1 MNTHRKTQK
10 KVSRTARKDGG
21 GTQRHSAPEGV
32 ETLLFEVSAQ
42 DVALLKD
49 DELRELVARLCKATL
64 LQVGLPATCVT
75 WGGDQRE
82 PDGGI
87 DVRVQLR
94 ADDPLPNGSWL
105 RWRSVGFQVKATEMG
120 PKKIEKEMCP
130 KGGLQSA
137 IQELLQEGGAYI
149 IAAHDSVA
157 DDRYQKRVAAMREC
171 SDGLLK
177 PGYSACV
184 DYYDRQRL
192 ADWANEYPTVV
203 AWVHAK
209 TRGGALQGW
218 EPYGQWATSKRMS
231 DGNYP
236 PFLPDEKARFIDPR
250 DLERTFNLIQG
261 IERVREVLRKG
272 IERVNEEEG
281 RPVRLVGLSGVG
293 KTRFVQ
299 ALFEADVGS
308 EALNQALAVYADAGR
323 TLNPRP
329 AVVLNRLISS
339 KKQAILIVDNCSP
352 TLHRELVS
360 TLRKNESKSRVSL
373 LTVEYDIRKDW
384 PEDTEVFRL
393 EAGSDDVIEEVIRS
407 RFQKITPTDANTIAR
422 LSCGNFRVAIALA
435 ESVNG
440 NGPLAGLSDSELF
453 DRLFWQRHGEDKEL
467 RSAAEVCA
475 LVYSF
480 DGERDDGELR
490 SLACLADM
498 SVKKLR
504 QCVSVLEK
512 RGLVQK
518 RDVWRAILP
527 QAIADRLAADAL
539 SYVSYG
545 SIEREIV
552 VRDPSVSD
560 EPRLLRSFS
569 RRLGYLHKSAEAR
582 EIVGQWFL
590 PEGLLGTA
598 PEPRLWS
605 FYSELLN
612 NVAPVDPK
620 GALEVV
626 ERLVGNGSADIV
638 IERHKSLIGT
648 EFIKEYGKGGDQNIM
663 LAAYKEDES
672 LRKGRDRVITL
683 IRSIAYY
690 EDLFGRCL
698 GVLLKFAVAEE
709 KGRLLF
715 ERQGPACEI
724 LGSMFFVV
732 LSGTLAK
739 TDLRLKWLDDALRGS
754 DEAVRSIACRCLS
767 NALESQGFS
776 SFYNFDFGARERDS
790 GWRPSKEEKR
800 DWYAKFIDLA
810 VKVGV
815 DSSHASEE
823 VRGVLARK
831 FGALWLAG
839 MTDKLREAVHTL
851 SATGWEEGWSAIR
864 ETIRLHGGEMEAENK
879 RALQELERVIR
890 PSNLLSRLR
899 VLKLGDHF
907 GEFLF
912 EGEGSPDWWKDVD
925 KRVQPMGRELAQ
937 EEHLMPEVARLL
949 TGGGRHGNPTFKV
962 ALGKSIAVQA
972 SDMKKMWDV
981 LLEGFASWPKMERDE
996 AVLKGYLEGVF
1007 DRDLALFNR
1016 LLDEAAERQSLV
1028 GHVPSLQAFAPLDS
1042 QGRDRLLAL
1051 MKHPD
1056 VCAMDFCRGWNG
1068 PFGMQLIDRRYP
1080 DDRVAAVLKGLL
1092 GMRDGALAAVEKLS
1106 LYVCQRE
1113 CPVQRG
1119 LFEVAYDV
1127 LSSVLLTTE
1136 ADSIFSSRSG
1146 CLVHSVVSVIKFFF
1160 GLKSGVNSEEREERT
1175 RQIMRR
1181 LVDGGVSRWMV
1192 ISSDF
1197 MVVLGAFFDV
1207 QPGVALD
1214 IFVGDDEGDEA
1225 KSRRSALGG
1234 SEFFSDGYNRS
1245 LSVSETTLLEWC
1257 ESGGAGRWIRA
1268 ANSVCAVVL
1277 AMEDT
1282 SDGARWQWSSQA
1294 SALLNNAPNPCEVAE
1309 VLVEHIRPNCWG
1321 GNMSDN
1327 LEERL
1332 PLIDQLSEI
1341 LGAEYADKI
1350 DLWRNQLLDEIDDEK
1365 KREARAEAA
1374 RQKELAR
1381 FE

>member
-1 MNTHRKTQK
+1 MSTESKKRKRT
-10 KVSRTARKDGG
+10 SRTTKSNGG
-21 GTQRHSAPEGV
+21 GTRTRSVSDGMGAS
-32 ETLLFEVSAQ
+32 LFEVSSE
-42 DVALLKD
+42 DVESLKD

-64 LQVGLPATCVT
+64 IEAGLSATCVT

-87 DVRVQLR
+87 DVRVQLHDKDSVPDSR
-94 ADDPLPNGSWL
+94 WL
-105 RWRSVGFQVKATEMG
+105 HWKSVGFQVKATEM
-120 PKKIEKEMCP
+120 PPAKIKKEMCP
-130 KGGLQSA
+130 NGSLQSA
-137 IQELLQEGGAYI
+137 IQDLLQVGGAYI

-157 DDRYQKRVAAMREC
+157 DQRYKERVAAMRE
-171 SDGLLK
+171 SAVGLLQ
-177 PGYSACV
+177 GGNSGCV
-184 DYYDRQRL
+184 DYYDSRRL
-192 ADWANEYPTVV
+192 ADWASEYPTVV
-203 AWVHAK
+203 AWVHNK
-209 TRGGALQGW
+209 TQGGALHGW
-218 EPYGQWATSKRMS
+218 EPYGQWATSKRIP
-231 DGNYP
+231 DGKYP
-236 PFLPDEKARFIDPR
+236 HFLPDEKARFIDPR
-250 DLERTFNLIQG
+250 DSERTFNLIQG

-272 IERVNEEEG
+272 IERTGEEDG
-281 RPVRLVGLSGVG
+281 KPVRLVGLSGVG

-308 EALNQALAVYADAGR
+308 DALDQELAVYADAGR
-323 TLNPRP
+323 TLNPPP
-329 AVVLNRLISS
+329 AVVLDRLMSS
-339 KKQAILIVDNCSP
+339 KTRAVLIIDNCAPS
-352 TLHRELVS
+352 LHRELVAE
-360 TLRKNESKSRVSL
+360 LGKAGSKARVSL
-373 LTVEYDIRKDW
+373 LTVEYDIREDL

-393 EAGSDDVIEEVIRS
+393 EGGSDDLIERIIRT
-407 RFQKITPTDANTIAR
+407 RFPNVTPVDADTIAR
-422 LSCGNFRVAIALA
+422 FSNGNFRVAIALA
-435 ESVNG
+435 DSVG
-440 NGPLAGLSDSELF
+440 RKGSLAGLSDNELF
-453 DRLFWQRHGEDKEL
+453 KRLFWQRNDEDEGL
-467 RSAAEVCA
+467 LSAAEVCA

-480 DGERDDGELR
+480 DGENDSGELK
-490 SLACLADM
+490 SLASLADI
-498 SVKKLR
+498 SVRQLR
-504 QCVSVLEK
+504 RLVSLLES
-512 RGLVQK
+512 RGLVQ
-518 RDVWRAILP
+518 RRGIWRAILP
-527 QAIADRLAADAL
+527 HAIANRLAADAL
-539 SYVSYG
+539 KYVSYG
-545 SIEREIV
+545 SIERQIV
-552 VRDPSVSD
+552 AQDPSVSD
-560 EPRLLRSFS
+560 ELRLLRSFS
-569 RRLGYLHKSAEAR
+569 RRLGYLHGSEEAR
-582 EIVGQWFL
+582 EIVGQWL
-590 PEGLLGTA
+590 SPDGLLGVA
-598 PEPRLWS
+598 PESDRWS
-605 FYSELLN
+605 LYTELLN

-620 GALEVV
+620 RALEVV
-626 ERLVGNGSADIV
+626 ERLVGNGSADVV
-638 IERHKSLIGT
+638 IERYKSSIGAGFL
-648 EFIKEYGKGGDQNIM
+648 EGYRKGGDPNIM

-698 GVLLKFAVAEE
+698 DVLLKFAVAEE
-709 KGRLLF
+709 KGRLIF
-715 ERQGPACEI
+715 DRQGPACEI
-724 LGSMFFVV
+724 LESMFFVV

-739 TDLRLKWLDDALRGS
+739 TGLRLKWLDDALRGS

-1068 PFGMQLIDRRYP
+1068 QFGMQLIDRRYP

-1092 GMRDGALAAVEKLS
+1092 GMRDGALAAVKKLS

-1160 GLKSGVNSEEREERT
+1160 GLKSGVNSEEREERA

-1192 ISSDF
+1192 ILSDF

-1207 QPGVALD
+1207 QPGAALD

-1350 DLWRNQLLDEIDDEK
+1350 ELWRKDLLAEIGDEK
-1365 KREARAEAA
+1365 KREEKAEAA
-1374 RQKELAR
+1374 RQKAQAR

>member
-1 MNTHRKTQK
+1 MSTESEKQK
-10 KVSRTARKDGG
+10 RTSRTTKSNEG
-21 GTQRHSAPEGV
+21 GTRKRSANAGMGAS
-32 ETLLFEVSAQ
+32 LFEVSAE
-42 DVALLKD
+42 DVASLKD
-49 DELRELVARLCKATL
+49 DALRELVARLCQATL
-64 LQVGLPATCVT
+64 LEEGLPTTCVT

-120 PKKIEKEMCP
+120 PEAIKKEMGVKDSLKASIC
-130 KGGLQSA
+130 
-137 IQELLQEGGAYI
+137 ELLKNGGAYI

-171 SDGLLK
+171 SDGLSK

-218 EPYGQWATSKRMS
+218 ESYGQWATSKRMP
-231 DGNYP
+231 DGKYP
-236 PFLPDEKARFIDPR
+236 HFLPDEKARFIDPR
-250 DLERTFNLIQG
+250 DSERTFNLIDG
-261 IERVREVLRKG
+261 IERVRDVLRKG
-272 IERVNEEEG
+272 IERTGEEDG
-281 RPVRLVGLSGVG
+281 KPVRLVGLSGVG

-308 EALNQALAVYADAGR
+308 DALDQELAVYADAGR
-323 TLNPRP
+323 TLNPP
-329 AVVLNRLISS
+329 PTVVLDRLISS
-339 KKQAILIVDNCSP
+339 KTRAVLIIDNCAPS
-352 TLHRELVS
+352 LHRELVEK
-360 TLRKNESKSRVSL
+360 LGKAGSKARVSL
-373 LTVEYDIRKDW
+373 LTVEYDIREDL

-393 EAGSDDVIEEVIRS
+393 EGGSDDLIERIIRT
-407 RFQKITPTDANTIAR
+407 RFPNVTPVDADTIAR
-422 LSCGNFRVAIALA
+422 FSNGNFRVAIALA
-435 ESVNG
+435 DSVG
-440 NGPLAGLSDSELF
+440 RKGALAGLSDSELF
-453 DRLFWQRHGEDKEL
+453 KRLFWQRNDEDEGL
-467 RSAAEVCA
+467 LSAAEVCA

-480 DGERDDGELR
+480 DGENDSGELK
-490 SLACLADM
+490 SLASLADI
-498 SVKKLR
+498 SVRKLR
-504 QCVSVLEK
+504 RLVSLLES
-512 RGLVQK
+512 RGLVQ
-518 RDVWRAILP
+518 RRGIWRAILP
-527 QAIADRLAADAL
+527 HAIANRLAADAL
-539 SYVSYG
+539 EYVSYEL
-545 SIEREIV
+545 IEHQIV
-552 VRDPSVSD
+552 APDPSVSD

-569 RRLGYLHKSAEAR
+569 RRLGYLHDSEEAR
-582 EIVGQWFL
+582 EIVGQWL
-590 PEGLLGTA
+590 SPDGLLGVA
-598 PEPRLWS
+598 PESDRWS
-605 FYSELLN
+605 LYTELLN

-620 GALEVV
+620 RALEVV
-626 ERLVGNGSADIV
+626 ERLVGNGSADVV
-638 IERHKSLIGT
+638 IERYKSSIGAD
-648 EFIKEYGKGGDQNIM
+648 FLKGYGKGVDPNII

-698 GVLLKFAVAEE
+698 DVLLKFAVAEE
-709 KGRLLF
+709 KGRLIF

-724 LGSMFFVV
+724 LESMFFVV

-767 NALESQGFS
+767 NALESQGFRS
-776 SFYNFDFGARERDS
+776 SYSFDFGARERDF

-912 EGEGSPDWWKDVD
+912 EGEGSPDWRKDVD
-925 KRVQPMGRELAQ
+925 KRVQSMGRELAQ

-949 TGGGRHGNPTFKV
+949 TGGGRHGNPTFKL
-962 ALGKSIAVQA
+962 ALGKSISVQA

-981 LLEGFASWPKMERDE
+981 LLEGFESWPKMERDE

-1016 LLDEAAERQSLV
+1016 LLDEATERQSLV

-1068 PFGMQLIDRRYP
+1068 QFGRQLVDGSYP
-1080 DDRVAAVLKGLL
+1080 DGAVAVVLKSLL
-1092 GMRDGALAAVEKLS
+1092 GMKDGALAAVQKLS
-1106 LYVCQRE
+1106 LYVSQRTS
-1113 CPVQRG
+1113 PVEPS
-1119 LFEVAYDV
+1119 LSNVAYGV
-1127 LSSVLLTTE
+1127 LDSVLLAMKSDHIVSRC
-1136 ADSIFSSRSG
+1136 ADNLI
-1146 CLVHSVVSVIKFFF
+1146 HDAESVIRFFF
-1160 GLKSGVNSEEREERT
+1160 GPMSGVDAEDRENQA
-1175 RQIMRR
+1175 RQIMQR
-1181 LVDGGVSRWMV
+1181 LVGGTVASWTV

-1197 MVVLGAFFDV
+1197 MEILEAFFDV
-1207 QPGVALD
+1207 QPRAALD
-1214 IFVGDDEGDEA
+1214 VFVGDDEGFEA
-1225 KSRRSALGG
+1225 DSRRSAFARNELFGDVHG
-1234 SEFFSDGYNRS
+1234 RASGVPEE
-1245 LSVSETTLLEWC
+1245 VLLEWC
-1257 ESGGAGRWIRA
+1257 ESGSPGRWLRV
-1268 ANSVCAVVL
+1268 ANSVCSVVQT
-1277 AMEDT
+1277 AEEM
-1282 SDGARWQWSSQA
+1282 GGGGRWQWSSQA
-1294 SALLNNAPNPCEVAE
+1294 VALLNKSPDPCKVAE
-1309 VLVEHIRPNCWG
+1309 VLVKHIRPNCWG

-1350 DLWRNQLLDEIDDEK
+1350 ELWRKDLLAEIGDEK
-1365 KREARAEAA
+1365 KREEKAEAA
-1374 RQKELAR
+1374 RQKAQAR

>member
-1 MNTHRKTQK
+1 MSTESKKQK
-10 KVSRTARKDGG
+10 RTSRTTKSNGG
-21 GTQRHSAPEGV
+21 GTRKRSANAGMGAS
-32 ETLLFEVSAQ
+32 LFEVSSE
-42 DVALLKD
+42 DVESLKD

-64 LQVGLPATCVT
+64 IEAGLSATCVT

-105 RWRSVGFQVKATEMG
+105 RWRSVGFQVKATVMG
-120 PKKIEKEMCP
+120 PKKIKKEMCP
-130 KGGLQSA
+130 SDSLQSF
-137 IQELLQEGGAYI
+137 IQELLQVGGAYI

-157 DDRYQKRVAAMREC
+157 DQRYKERVAAMREC
-171 SDGLLK
+171 AVGLLQD
-177 PGYSACV
+177 GNSGCV
-184 DYYDRQRL
+184 DYYDSRRL
-192 ADWANEYPTVV
+192 ADWASEYPTVV

-218 EPYGQWATSKRMS
+218 EPYGQWATSKRMP
-231 DGNYP
+231 DGKYP
-236 PFLPDEKARFIDPR
+236 HFLPDEKARFIDPR
-250 DLERTFNLIQG
+250 DSERTFNLIDG
-261 IERVREVLRKG
+261 IERVRDVLRKG
-272 IERVNEEEG
+272 IERTGEEDG
-281 RPVRLVGLSGVG
+281 KPVRLVGLSGVG

-308 EALNQALAVYADAGR
+308 DALDQELAVYADAGR
-323 TLNPRP
+323 TLNPP
-329 AVVLNRLISS
+329 PTVVLDRLISS
-339 KKQAILIVDNCSP
+339 KTRAVLIIDNCAPS
-352 TLHRELVS
+352 LHRELVAE
-360 TLRKNESKSRVSL
+360 LGKAGSKVRVSL
-373 LTVEYDIRKDW
+373 LTVEYDIREDL

-393 EAGSDDVIEEVIRS
+393 EGGSDDLIERIIRT
-407 RFQKITPTDANTIAR
+407 RFPNVTSVDADTIAR
-422 LSCGNFRVAIALA
+422 FSNGNFRVAIALA
-435 ESVNG
+435 DSVG
-440 NGPLAGLSDSELF
+440 RKGALAGLSDSELF
-453 DRLFWQRHGEDKEL
+453 KRLFWQRNDEDEGL
-467 RSAAEVCA
+467 LSAAEVCA

-480 DGERDDGELR
+480 DGENDSGELK
-490 SLACLADM
+490 SLASLAEI
-498 SVKKLR
+498 SVRTLR
-504 QCVSVLEK
+504 RLVSLLES
-512 RGLVQK
+512 RGLVQ
-518 RDVWRAILP
+518 RRGIWRAILP
-527 QAIADRLAADAL
+527 HAIANRLAADAL
-539 SYVSYG
+539 KYVSYE
-545 SIEREIV
+545 SIEHQIV
-552 VRDPSVSD
+552 AQDPSVID

-569 RRLGYLHKSAEAR
+569 RRLGYLHDSEEAR
-582 EIVGQWFL
+582 EIVGQWL
-590 PEGLLGTA
+590 SPDGLLGVA
-598 PEPRLWS
+598 PKSNRWS
-605 FYSELLN
+605 LYTELLN
-612 NVAPVDPK
+612 NVAPVDPE
-620 GALEVV
+620 GVLEVI

-638 IERHKSLIGT
+638 IERYKSSIDADFLKG
-648 EFIKEYGKGGDQNIM
+648 YGKGVDPNII

-672 LRKGRDRVITL
+672 LREGRNRIITF

-690 EDLFGRCL
+690 EDLFSRCL
-698 GVLLKFAVAEE
+698 DVLLKFAVAEE
-709 KGRLLF
+709 RGRLTF

-724 LGSMFFVV
+724 LESMFFVA

-739 TDLRLKWLDDALRGS
+739 TDMRLRWLDDALRSS

-767 NALESQGFS
+767 NALESEGFS
-776 SFYNFDFGARERDS
+776 SSYNFDFGARERDS

-810 VKVGV
+810 VMIAI

-962 ALGKSIAVQA
+962 ALGKTIAVQA

-1028 GHVPSLQAFAPLDS
+1028 GHVPSLQAFAPLDG

-1051 MKHPD
+1051 MKRTD
-1056 VCAMDFCRGWNG
+1056 VHAMDFCRGWNG
-1068 PFGMQLIDRRYP
+1068 QFGRQLVDGSYP
-1080 DDRVAAVLKGLL
+1080 DGAVAVVLKSLL
-1092 GMRDGALAAVEKLS
+1092 GMKDGALAAVQKLS
-1106 LYVCQRE
+1106 LYVSQRTS
-1113 CPVQRG
+1113 PVEPS
-1119 LFEVAYDV
+1119 LSNVAYAV
-1127 LSSVLLTTE
+1127 LDSVLLAME
-1136 ADSIFSSRSG
+1136 SDHIVSRYADNLI
-1146 CLVHSVVSVIKFFF
+1146 HDAESVIRFFF
-1160 GLKSGVNSEEREERT
+1160 GPMSGVDAEDRENQA

-1181 LVDGGVSRWMV
+1181 LVEGTVASWTV
-1192 ISSDF
+1192 LSSNF
-1197 MVVLGAFFDV
+1197 MEIIGAFFDV
-1207 QPGVALD
+1207 QPRAALD
-1214 IFVGDDEGDEA
+1214 VLVGDDEGFEA
-1225 KSRRSALGG
+1225 DSRRRAFARNEL
-1234 SEFFSDGYNRS
+1234 FSDGYVRAS
-1245 LSVSETTLLEWC
+1245 GVPEEVLLEWC
-1257 ESGGAGRWIRA
+1257 ESGSPGRWLRV
-1268 ANSVCAVVL
+1268 ANSVCSVVQT
-1277 AMEDT
+1277 AEEVG
-1282 SDGARWQWSSQA
+1282 DGGRWKWSSQA
-1294 SALLNNAPNPCEVAE
+1294 VALLNKSPDPCKVAE
-1309 VLVEHIRPNCWG
+1309 VLVKHIRPTFWV
-1321 GNMSDN
+1321 GNMSEN
-1327 LEERL
+1327 LKKRL
-1332 PLIDQLSEI
+1332 PLIDQLSKI
-1341 LGAEYADKI
+1341 LGAEHAEKI

-1365 KREARAEAA
+1365 KREDRAEKA
-1374 RQKELAR
+1374 RQKEMAR

>member
-1 MNTHRKTQK
+1 MGA
-10 KVSRTARKDGG
+10 S
-21 GTQRHSAPEGV
+21 
-32 ETLLFEVSAQ
+32 LFEVSSE
-42 DVALLKD
+42 DVESLKD

-64 LQVGLPATCVT
+64 IEAGLSATCVT

-105 RWRSVGFQVKATEMG
+105 RWRSVGFQVKATVMG
-120 PKKIEKEMCP
+120 PKKIKKEMCP
-130 KGGLQSA
+130 SDSLQSF
-137 IQELLQEGGAYI
+137 IQELLQVGGAYI

-157 DDRYQKRVAAMREC
+157 DQRYKERVAAMREC
-171 SDGLLK
+171 AVGLLQD
-177 PGYSACV
+177 GNSGCV
-184 DYYDRQRL
+184 DYYDSRRL
-192 ADWANEYPTVV
+192 ADWASEYPTVV

-218 EPYGQWATSKRMS
+218 EPYGQWATSKRMP
-231 DGNYP
+231 DGKYP
-236 PFLPDEKARFIDPR
+236 HFLPDEKARFIDPR
-250 DLERTFNLIQG
+250 DSERTFNLIDG
-261 IERVREVLRKG
+261 IERVRDVLRKG
-272 IERVNEEEG
+272 IERTGEEDG
-281 RPVRLVGLSGVG
+281 KPVRLVGLSGVG

-308 EALNQALAVYADAGR
+308 DALDQELAVYADAGR
-323 TLNPRP
+323 TLNPP
-329 AVVLNRLISS
+329 PTVVLDRLISS
-339 KKQAILIVDNCSP
+339 KTRAVLIIDNCAPS
-352 TLHRELVS
+352 LHRELVAE
-360 TLRKNESKSRVSL
+360 LGKAGSKVRVSL
-373 LTVEYDIRKDW
+373 LTVEYDIREDL

-393 EAGSDDVIEEVIRS
+393 EGGSDDLIERIIRT
-407 RFQKITPTDANTIAR
+407 RFPNVTSVDADTIAR
-422 LSCGNFRVAIALA
+422 FSNGNFRVAIALA
-435 ESVNG
+435 DSVG
-440 NGPLAGLSDSELF
+440 RKGALAGLSDSELF
-453 DRLFWQRHGEDKEL
+453 KRLFWQRNDEDEGL
-467 RSAAEVCA
+467 LSAAEVCA

-480 DGERDDGELR
+480 DGENDSGELK
-490 SLACLADM
+490 SLASLAEI
-498 SVKKLR
+498 SVRTLR
-504 QCVSVLEK
+504 RLVSLLES
-512 RGLVQK
+512 RGLVQ
-518 RDVWRAILP
+518 RRGIWRAILP
-527 QAIADRLAADAL
+527 HAIANRLAADAL
-539 SYVSYG
+539 KYVSYE
-545 SIEREIV
+545 SIEHQIV
-552 VRDPSVSD
+552 AQDPSVID

-569 RRLGYLHKSAEAR
+569 RRLGYLHDSEEAR
-582 EIVGQWFL
+582 EIVGQWL
-590 PEGLLGTA
+590 SPDGLLGVA
-598 PEPRLWS
+598 PKSNRWS
-605 FYSELLN
+605 LYTELLN
-612 NVAPVDPK
+612 NVAPVDPE
-620 GALEVV
+620 GVLEVI

-638 IERHKSLIGT
+638 IERYKSSIDADFLKG
-648 EFIKEYGKGGDQNIM
+648 YGKGVDPNII

-672 LRKGRDRVITL
+672 LREGRNRIITF

-690 EDLFGRCL
+690 EDLFSRCL
-698 GVLLKFAVAEE
+698 DVLLKFAVAEE
-709 KGRLLF
+709 RGRLTF

-724 LGSMFFVV
+724 LESMFFVA

-739 TDLRLKWLDDALRGS
+739 TDMRLRWLDDALRSS

-767 NALESQGFS
+767 NALESEGFS
-776 SFYNFDFGARERDS
+776 SSYNFDFGARERDS

-810 VKVGV
+810 VMIAI

-962 ALGKSIAVQA
+962 ALGKTIAVQA

-1028 GHVPSLQAFAPLDS
+1028 GHVPSLQAFAPLDG

-1051 MKHPD
+1051 MKRTD
-1056 VCAMDFCRGWNG
+1056 VHAMDFCRGWNG
-1068 PFGMQLIDRRYP
+1068 QFGRQLVDGSYP
-1080 DDRVAAVLKGLL
+1080 DGAVAVVLKSLL
-1092 GMRDGALAAVEKLS
+1092 GMKDGALAAVQKLS
-1106 LYVCQRE
+1106 LYVSQRTS
-1113 CPVQRG
+1113 PVEPS
-1119 LFEVAYDV
+1119 LSNVAYAV
-1127 LSSVLLTTE
+1127 LDSVLLAME
-1136 ADSIFSSRSG
+1136 SDHIVSRYADNLI
-1146 CLVHSVVSVIKFFF
+1146 HDAESVIRFFF
-1160 GLKSGVNSEEREERT
+1160 GPMSGVDAEDRENQA

-1181 LVDGGVSRWMV
+1181 LVEGTVASWTV
-1192 ISSDF
+1192 LSSNF
-1197 MVVLGAFFDV
+1197 MEIIGAFFDV
-1207 QPGVALD
+1207 QPRAALD
-1214 IFVGDDEGDEA
+1214 VLVGDDEGFEA
-1225 KSRRSALGG
+1225 DSRRRAFARNEL
-1234 SEFFSDGYNRS
+1234 FSDGYVRAS
-1245 LSVSETTLLEWC
+1245 GVPEEVLLEWC
-1257 ESGGAGRWIRA
+1257 ESGSPGRWLRV
-1268 ANSVCAVVL
+1268 ANSVCSVVQT
-1277 AMEDT
+1277 AEEVG
-1282 SDGARWQWSSQA
+1282 DGGRWKWSSQA
-1294 SALLNNAPNPCEVAE
+1294 VALLNKSPDPCKVAE
-1309 VLVEHIRPNCWG
+1309 VLVKHIRPTFWV
-1321 GNMSDN
+1321 GNMSEN
-1327 LEERL
+1327 LKKRL
-1332 PLIDQLSEI
+1332 PLIDQLSKI
-1341 LGAEYADKI
+1341 LGAEHAEKI

-1365 KREARAEAA
+1365 KREDRAEKA
-1374 RQKELAR
+1374 RQKEMAR

>member
-1 MNTHRKTQK
+1 MSTESEKQK
-10 KVSRTARKDGG
+10 RTSRTTKSNEG
-21 GTQRHSAPEGV
+21 GTRKRSVSDGMGAS
-32 ETLLFEVSAQ
+32 LFEVSAE
-42 DVALLKD
+42 DVASLKD

-64 LQVGLPATCVT
+64 TEAGLSVTCVT

-87 DVRVQLR
+87 DVRVQLH
-94 ADDPLPNGSWL
+94 DKDSLPDSPWL
-105 RWRSVGFQVKATEMG
+105 HWRVVGFQVKATKMG
-120 PKKIEKEMCP
+120 PTDIKTEMAL
-130 KGGLQSA
+130 KGSLKPSIREVLQR
-137 IQELLQEGGAYI
+137 GGAYI
-149 IAAHDSVA
+149 IAANDSVA
-157 DDRYQKRVAAMREC
+157 DKWLNKRISAMREC
-171 SDGLLK
+171 AADLLQH
-177 PGYSACV
+177 GHIAFV
-184 DYYDRQRL
+184 DYYDSRRL

-203 AWVHAK
+203 AWVNYNIQD
-209 TRGGALQGW
+209 GPLCGW
-218 EPYGQWATSKRMS
+218 EPYGQWVSSKRMA
-231 DGNYP
+231 DGTYL
-236 PFLPDEKARFIDPR
+236 PFQPDEKARFSDPR
-250 DLERTFNLIQG
+250 DSERTFNLIQG

-323 TLNPRP
+323 TLNPPP

-339 KKQAILIVDNCSP
+339 KKRAILIVDNCSP

-393 EAGSDDVIEEVIRS
+393 EAGSDDVIEKVVRS
-407 RFQKITPTDANTIAR
+407 RFQKITPIDANTIAR

-440 NGPLAGLSDSELF
+440 NGPLAELSDSELF

-552 VRDPSVSD
+552 VQDPSVSD
-560 EPRLLRSFS
+560 GPRLLRSFS

-648 EFIKEYGKGGDQNIM
+648 EFLKEYGKGGDQNIM

-698 GVLLKFAVAEE
+698 DVLLKFAVAEE
-709 KGRLLF
+709 KGRLIF

-724 LGSMFFVV
+724 LESMFFVV

-864 ETIRLHGGEMEAENK
+864 ETIRLHGGEMEVENK
-879 RALQELERVIR
+879 RALQELERGIR

-949 TGGGRHGNPTFKV
+949 TGGGRHGNPTFKL
-962 ALGKSIAVQA
+962 ALGKSIAVQV

-981 LLEGFASWPKMERDE
+981 LLEGFESWPKMERDE

-1051 MKHPD
+1051 MKRTD
-1056 VCAMDFCRGWNG
+1056 VHAMDFCYGWNG
-1068 PFGMQLIDRRYP
+1068 QFGRQLVDGSYP
-1080 DDRVAAVLKGLL
+1080 DEQVAVVLNGLL

-1119 LFEVAYDV
+1119 LFEVAHEV
-1127 LSSVLLTTE
+1127 LSSVILTTE
-1136 ADSIFSSRSG
+1136 ADSIFSSHSG

-1160 GLKSGVNSEEREERT
+1160 GPKSGVDGEEREKRA

-1197 MVVLGAFFDV
+1197 MAVLGAFFDA
-1207 QPGVALD
+1207 QPRAALD

-1225 KSRRSALGG
+1225 KSRRSALGR

-1245 LSVSETTLLEWC
+1245 LNVSETTLLEWC
-1257 ESGGAGRWIRA
+1257 ESGSPGRWLRA
-1268 ANSVCAVVL
+1268 ANSVRSVVQ
-1277 AMEDT
+1277 AAEET
-1282 SDGARWQWSSQA
+1282 GGEGRWQWSSQA
-1294 SALLNNAPNPCEVAE
+1294 VALLNKSPDPCKVAE
-1309 VLVEHIRPNCWG
+1309 VLIKHIRPTFWA
-1321 GNMSDN
+1321 GNMSEN

-1332 PLIDQLSEI
+1332 PLIDQLSKI
-1341 LGAEYADKI
+1341 LGAEHADKI
-1350 DLWRNQLLDEIDDEK
+1350 ELWRKDLLAEIGDEK
-1365 KREARAEAA
+1365 KAEKA
-1374 RQKELAR
+1374 RQKEMAR

>member
-1 MNTHRKTQK
+1 MNTRRKTQK
-10 KVSRTARKDGG
+10 KASRTVRNDGG
-21 GTQRHSAPEGV
+21 GTQQHSVPECM
-32 ETLLFEVSAQ
+32 EASLFEVSAR
-42 DVALLKD
+42 DVARLED
-49 DELRELVARLCKATL
+49 DELRELVARLCQATL
-64 LQVGLPATCVT
+64 LEEGLPTTCVT

-105 RWRSVGFQVKATEMG
+105 RWRSVGFQVKATEM
-120 PKKIEKEMCP
+120 PPAKIKKEMCP
-130 KGGLQSA
+130 NDSLQSS
-137 IQELLQEGGAYI
+137 IQELLQVGGAYI
-149 IAAHDSVA
+149 IAARDSVA
-157 DDRYQKRVAAMREC
+157 DQRYKERVAAMREC
-171 SDGLLK
+171 AAGLLQD
-177 PGYSACV
+177 GNSGCV
-184 DYYDRQRL
+184 DYYDSRRL
-192 ADWANEYPTVV
+192 ADWACEYPTVV
-203 AWVHAK
+203 AWLHNK
-209 TRGGALQGW
+209 KQGGALHGW
-218 EPYGQWATSKRMS
+218 GSYGQWATSTRMA
-231 DGNYP
+231 DGKYP
-236 PFLPDEKARFIDPR
+236 PFLLDERARFIDPR
-250 DLERTFNLIQG
+250 DRERTFTLIDG

-272 IERVNEEEG
+272 IERTGEEDG
-281 RPVRLVGLSGVG
+281 KPVRLVGLSGVG

-308 EALNQALAVYADAGR
+308 DALDQELAVYADAGR
-323 TLNPRP
+323 TLNPPP
-329 AVVLNRLISS
+329 AVVLDRLISS
-339 KKQAILIVDNCSP
+339 KTRAVLIIDNCAPS
-352 TLHRELVS
+352 LHRELVAE
-360 TLRKNESKSRVSL
+360 LGKAGSKARVSL
-373 LTVEYDIRKDW
+373 LTVEYDIREDL

-393 EAGSDDVIEEVIRS
+393 EGGSDDLIERIIRT
-407 RFQKITPTDANTIAR
+407 RFPNVTPVDADTIAR
-422 LSCGNFRVAIALA
+422 FSDGNFRVAIALA
-435 ESVNG
+435 GSVG
-440 NGPLAGLSDSELF
+440 GKGTLAGLSDSELF
-453 DRLFWQRHGEDKEL
+453 KRLFWQRNDEDEGL
-467 RSAAEVCA
+467 LSAAEVCA

-480 DGERDDGELR
+480 DGKNDNGELK
-490 SLACLADM
+490 SLASLADI
-498 SVKKLR
+498 SVRKLR
-504 QCVSVLEK
+504 RLVSVLES
-512 RGLVQK
+512 RGLVQ
-518 RDVWRAILP
+518 RRGIWRAILP
-527 QAIADRLAADAL
+527 HAIANRLAADAL
-539 SYVSYG
+539 KYVSYE
-545 SIEREIV
+545 SIERQIV
-552 VRDPSVSD
+552 AQDPSVSD
-560 EPRLLRSFS
+560 GLRLLRSFS
-569 RRLGYLHKSAEAR
+569 RRLGYLHGSEEAR
-582 EIVGQWFL
+582 EIVGQWL
-590 PEGLLGTA
+590 SPDGLLGVA
-598 PEPRLWS
+598 PESDRWS
-605 FYSELLN
+605 LYTELLN

-620 GALEVV
+620 RALEVV
-626 ERLVGNGSADIV
+626 ERLVGNGSADVV
-638 IERHKSLIGT
+638 IERCKSSIGAGFL
-648 EFIKEYGKGGDQNIM
+648 EGYRKGGDPNIM

-698 GVLLKFAVAEE
+698 DVLLKFAVAEE
-709 KGRLLF
+709 KGRLIF

-724 LGSMFFVV
+724 LESMFFVV

-739 TDLRLKWLDDALRGS
+739 TDLRLKWLDDALHSS

-907 GEFLF
+907 GEFLL
-912 EGEGSPDWWKDVD
+912 EGEGSPDWWKDMD

-949 TGGGRHGNPTFKV
+949 TGGGRHGDPTFKL
-962 ALGKSIAVQA
+962 ALGKSIAVQV

-981 LLEGFASWPKMERDE
+981 LLEGFESWPKMERDE

-1042 QGRDRLLAL
+1042 RGRDRLLAL
-1051 MKHPD
+1051 MTRPD
-1056 VCAMDFCRGWNG
+1056 VCATDFCRGWNG
-1068 PFGMQLIDRRYP
+1068 QFGRQLVDGSYP
-1080 DDRVAAVLKGLL
+1080 DEQVAVVLNGLL
-1092 GMRDGALAAVEKLS
+1092 GMRDGALVAVEKLS
-1106 LYVCQRE
+1106 LYICQRSS
-1113 CPVQRG
+1113 PVKRS
-1119 LFEVAYDV
+1119 LFEVSYEA
-1127 LSSVLLTTE
+1127 LSSVLLTME
-1136 ADSIFSSRSG
+1136 GEPIVSG
-1146 CLVHSVVSVIKFFF
+1146 RYDNLVHRVVSVIKFFF
-1160 GLKSGVNSEEREERT
+1160 GPKSGVDGEEREKRA

-1181 LVDGGVSRWMV
+1181 LVGGTVASWTV

-1197 MVVLGAFFDV
+1197 MEILGAFFDV
-1207 QPGVALD
+1207 QPRAALD
-1214 IFVGDDEGDEA
+1214 VFVGDDEGFEA
-1225 KSRRSALGG
+1225 DSRRSAFARNELFGDVHG
-1234 SEFFSDGYNRS
+1234 RASGVPE
-1245 LSVSETTLLEWC
+1245 EALLEWC
-1257 ESGGAGRWIRA
+1257 ESGSPGRWLRV
-1268 ANSVCAVVL
+1268 ANSVCSVVQT
-1277 AMEDT
+1277 AEEM
-1282 SDGARWQWSSQA
+1282 GGGGRWQWSSQA
-1294 SALLNNAPNPCEVAE
+1294 VALLNKSPDPCKVAE
-1309 VLVEHIRPNCWG
+1309 VLVKHIRPNCWV

-1341 LGAEYADKI
+1341 LGVEYADKI
-1350 DLWRNQLLDEIDDEK
+1350 ELWRKDLLAEIGDEK
-1365 KREARAEAA
+1365 KREEKAEAA
-1374 RQKELAR
+1374 RQKAQAR